1 MIGHQVDQLRA
12 SLHSIKANS
21 LPSPQRVDRQN
32 CISCVH
38 GVRPNTELHG
48 TTEQSKIPMCMN
60 GLSSGLNTE
69 RYLPLLPPLV
79 PSPRASRPPRRHHV
93 KSSSAHRTVSPP
105 TAATAATATHT
116 TDKYTNRGCFSRS
129 PLMHFENPRTKSQHE
144 NFAARRRSTPA
155 RKHHE
160 KLTAYKLQ

>member
-21 LPSPQRVDRQN
+21 VPSPQRVDRQN

-60 GLSSGLNTE
+60 ELSFGLNTE
-69 RYLPLLPPLV
+69 RYLPLLLPLV
-79 PSPRASRPPRRHHV
+79 PLVPFLRASRPARRYHV

-105 TAATAATATHT
+105 TAATATRT
-116 TDKYTNRGCFSRS
+116 TDKYMNRGCFSRS
-129 PLMHFENPRTKSQHE
+129 PLMHFESPRTESQHE
-144 NFAARRRSTPA
+144 NFATWKRSTPA
-155 RKHHE
+155 QTSRE
-160 KLTAYKLQ
+160 TYRL